1 MAPIKKLLGVRVYL
15 TLSAIAGVIV
25 GAVAWGGLRDLG
37 KTLIWGGM
45 AFIVVLVTIA
55 TLDLSLRGAEPEDP
69 NEPRLK

>member
-15 TLSAIAGVIV
+15 TISAISGVIV
-25 GAVAWGGLRDLG
+25 GIIAWGGLRDLG
-37 KTLIWGGM
+37 KTLIAAGL

-55 TLDLSLRGAEPEDP
+55 TLDLSLRGAEPQDP

>member
-1 MAPIKKLLGVRVYL
+1 MASIKKLLGVRVYL
-15 TLSAIAGVIV
+15 TISAIAGVIV
-25 GAVAWGGLRDLG
+25 GFIAWGGLRDIG
-37 KTLIWGGM
+37 KTLIAGGL

>member
-25 GAVAWGGLRDLG
+25 GFIAWGGLRDLS
-37 KTLIWGGM
+37 KTLIAGGL

-55 TLDLSLRGAEPEDP
+55 TLDLSLRGAEPQDP

>member
-1 MAPIKKLLGVRVYL
+1 MAPIKKLLGVRVHL
-15 TLSAIAGVIV
+15 TLSAIAGVLV
-25 GAVAWGGLRDLG
+25 GVVAWGGLRDLG

>member
-15 TLSAIAGVIV
+15 TISAISGVIV
-25 GAVAWGGLRDLG
+25 GTIAWGGLRDLG
-37 KTLIWGGM
+37 KTLIAAGL

-55 TLDLSLRGAEPEDP
+55 TLDLSLRGAEPQDP

>member
-15 TLSAIAGVIV
+15 TLSAIAGVIFGV
-25 GAVAWGGLRDLG
+25 VAWGGLRDLG